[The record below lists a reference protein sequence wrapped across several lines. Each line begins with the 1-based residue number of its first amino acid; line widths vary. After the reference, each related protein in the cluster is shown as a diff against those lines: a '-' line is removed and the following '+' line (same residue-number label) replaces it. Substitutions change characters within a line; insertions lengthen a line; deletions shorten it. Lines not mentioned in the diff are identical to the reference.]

1 MTDEENDFHS
11 IEQER
16 PAELSVKELH
26 AKRFQ
31 PRSFNNT
38 NKNKRAPLR
47 VQVSKP
53 SKNSVKLKPEKI
65 PVHFQWALILTILC
79 FFIIGPI
86 WALYKTIQLRRMIQ
100 REELEAAT
108 RLSHKIASVL
118 IFSTIV
124 GIFAWVAILFCSV
137 GIILTGE
144 LLNAEV
150 I

>member
-1 MTDEENDFHS
+1 MDNENDFHP
-11 IEQER
+11 IDQD
-16 PAELSVKELH
+16 PPVQLSAKELH

-31 PRSFNNT
+31 TRNYNNT
-38 NKNKRAPLR
+38 NKKKLPLR
-47 VQVSKP
+47 LQVSKP
-53 SKNSVKLKPEKI
+53 PKNAVKIKPEKI

-100 REELEAAT
+100 REELEAAA
-108 RLSHKIASVL
+108 RLSHKIATVL

-124 GIFAWVAILFCSV
+124 GIFAWVAILFCSA
-137 GIILTGE
+137 GLLLTGA
-144 LLNAEV
+144 LLKSGS